1 MPQTFGKILASWK
14 FAEFDKHSRSRLW
27 YVVFCVLATGLFA
40 YSLVTFNYLFALI
53 IILGSCIIYI
63 QAKTE
68 PRSVLFHVTTK
79 GIKIGAREYRYKD
92 IKSFWI
98 LYDPPAVKKLYFS
111 FKRGFGGQFMVP
123 LKNQNP
129 LKIRDIL
136 LNFVIEDLEKEEE
149 PAGEAFGRWAKL

>member
-14 FAEFDKHSRSRLW
+14 FAEFDKHNRSRLW
-27 YVVFCVLATGLFA
+27 YIFFGVLSVALLV
-40 YSLVTFNYLFALI
+40 YSFITFNYLFTLI
-53 IILGSCIIYI
+53 IILGSGIIYL

-68 PRSVLFHVTTK
+68 PRSVLFHITTK
-79 GIKIGAREYRYKD
+79 GIKIGAREHLYKD
-92 IKSFWI
+92 IKNFWI

-111 FKRGFGGQFMVP
+111 FKGGWGGQFMVP

-149 PAGEAFGRWAKL
+149 PTGEAFGRWAKL